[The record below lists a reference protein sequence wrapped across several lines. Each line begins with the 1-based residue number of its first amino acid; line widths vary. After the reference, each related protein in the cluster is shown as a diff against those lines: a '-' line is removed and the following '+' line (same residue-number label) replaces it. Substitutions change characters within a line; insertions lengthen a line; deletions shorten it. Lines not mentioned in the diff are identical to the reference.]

1 MRKSRGEIV
10 AVKDLFA
17 KYRQTLQA
25 PQKSVEVEAIKV
37 IGEVVG
43 IRLNEDQ
50 VRYTVSSQVLHIK
63 ASGML
68 KQEVKMKE
76 KEIIKNLKQALGVKS
91 APKTIL

>member
-25 PQKSVEVEAIKV
+25 PQKSVEVEAIKA

-43 IRLNEDQ
+43 LKLNEDQ
-50 VRYTVSSQVLHIK
+50 VRYTVSSQILHIK

-68 KQEVKMKE
+68 KQEIKIKE
-76 KEIIKNLKQALGVKS
+76 KEIIKNLKQALGTKS
-91 APKTIL
+91 SPKTIL

>member
-76 KEIIKNLKQALGVKS
+76 KEIIKNLKQALGAKS

>member
-25 PQKSVEVEAIKV
+25 PQKSVELEAIKA
-37 IGEVVG
+37 IGEIVG
-43 IRLNEDQ
+43 IGLNEDQ
-50 VRYTVSSQVLHIK
+50 VRYTVSSQTLYIK

-68 KQEVKMKE
+68 KQEIKIKE
-76 KEIIKNLKQALGVKS
+76 KEIIKNLKQALGTKS
-91 APKTIL
+91 SPKTIL

>member
-17 KYRQTLQA
+17 KYRQILQA

-37 IGEVVG
+37 VGEVLG
-43 IRLNEDQ
+43 IKLSEDQ
-50 VRYTVSSQVLHIK
+50 IKYTVSSQILHIK

-68 KQEVKMKE
+68 KQEIKIRE
-76 KEIIKNLKQALGVKS
+76 KEIIKNLKQTLGAKS
-91 APKTIL
+91 SPKTIL

>member
-25 PQKSVEVEAIKV
+25 PQKSVEVEAIKA